1 MDSNNSTPPDLPLP
15 QEGTGGHDLWPIDDG
30 GILSFENGATGG
42 IGGSDRNL
50 GGHTLTIDFQLRNG
64 IISRT
69 FNAATAYTDDM
80 FASQDP
86 ELCASGPNDLQADM
100 SETQDIYLNALG
112 PNDPH
117 EDMSETQDIYLNAL
131 GPNDP
136 HEDMS
141 EDQEFDL
148 HALGPNDPQSDMFE
162 TQEIY
167 LNALGPNDPHED
179 MSEIQELHLHALGP
193 NDPQADMSQ
202 TQDMSQTPDL
212 YSQED
217 DGPEPSN
224 KMEDYPTP
232 PELRFE
238 TKSKYDELTPCT
250 SDDEEI
256 VSPLT
261 AIARRVRAQIGTL
274 RPIPKLTDLT
284 ILHRLTAE
292 EEESQDYIYDDMPD
306 LEYSVNKKEFTTTTD
321 EDTDAD
327 YSEYPLHSNTSR
339 TNDSSNGKKRFKCKL
354 CTRPFNKAGSLIQHL
369 YWHDDESKQQAVSD
383 SSEDIPILSSGEE
396 TVTEIHHSSG
406 GQIVGSSPI
415 KELTLNNFISVYGN
429 AFIAANHK
437 YVTDFLTE
445 LHKRKYML

>member
-1 MDSNNSTPPDLPLP
+1 MTIFCVRTRVESVETSLPCLCFSTQCGWLRYNHNLVRFGYSDMDRNNTTPPGLPLP

-117 EDMSETQDIYLNAL
+117 EDMSE
-131 GPNDP
+131 
-136 HEDMS
+136 
-141 EDQEFDL
+141 
-148 HALGPNDPQSDMFE
+148 
-162 TQEIY
+162 
-167 LNALGPNDPHED
+167 
-179 MSEIQELHLHALGP
+179 IQELHLHALGP

-224 KMEDYPTP
+224 KMEDHPTP

-250 SDDEEI
+250 SDDEI

-261 AIARRVRAQIGTL
+261 SSARARRVRVQIGTK
-274 RPIPKLTDLT
+274 RAIPKLTD
-284 ILHRLTAE
+284 
-292 EEESQDYIYDDMPD
+292 
-306 LEYSVNKKEFTTTTD
+306 
-321 EDTDAD
+321 
-327 YSEYPLHSNTSR
+327 
-339 TNDSSNGKKRFKCKL
+339 
-354 CTRPFNKAGSLIQHL
+354 
-369 YWHDDESKQQAVSD
+369 
-383 SSEDIPILSSGEE
+383 
-396 TVTEIHHSSG
+396 
-406 GQIVGSSPI
+406 
-415 KELTLNNFISVYGN
+415 
-429 AFIAANHK
+429 
-437 YVTDFLTE
+437 
-445 LHKRKYML
+445 